1 MNFEKF
7 IVAGKARGVR
17 MIWELFLKADTI
29 TKYSGMMIKLAYRS
43 ENKYPPTTNGSEP
56 FFILW
61 GRRRIDLSMLKP
73 LII

>member
-1 MNFEKF
+1 M
-7 IVAGKARGVR
+7 
-17 MIWELFLKADTI
+17 
-29 TKYSGMMIKLAYRS
+29 TKYSGMMIRHAYRS

-61 GRRRIDLSMLKP
+61 GRRKIDLSMVAP